1 MDLKENEDA
10 PRPENGV
17 VAPPEEGPDAPDA
30 IPEADEAL
38 PTQGS
43 WFSFKGLLLWLALG
57 GLIFATLCILERFKE
72 AFLFGA

>member
-1 MDLKENEDA
+1 MDTEECEATPN
-10 PRPENGV
+10 PENDS
-17 VAPPEEGPDAPDA
+17 PDPDAVREE
-30 IPEADEAL
+30 EAAAA
-38 PTQGS
+38 PQPS